1 MLWQRRQ
8 QLRLRDFLGEGALLM
23 YEQCS
28 GCCWAMFRLNAYGV
42 YVPYWCELHSL
53 RIPDAL
59 ADCFGA
65 C

>member
-1 MLWQRRQ
+1 
-8 QLRLRDFLGEGALLM
+8 M

-42 YVPYWCELHSL
+42 YEPYWCELHSL
-53 RIPDAL
+53 RLPAAL
-59 ADCFGA
+59 EVCYGA